1 MVTLE
6 PLVGLTTLA
15 VASGLVLVSGVTAV
29 LLGGLLSVCAV
40 TTVVLL
46 LVAVIVVSCGVDGFA
61 GVAGCCC

>member
-6 PLVGLTTLA
+6 PLVGLAVLA

-29 LLGGLLSVCAV
+29 LLDGLLSVCAV

-46 LVAVIVVSCGVDGFA
+46 FVEITAVSCGVDGFA
-61 GVAGCCC
+61 GVTGCC